1 MIVIKAMI
9 KWVSVSSM
17 DNCTGPTKRY
27 FYKKKNENT
36 ESLVNQYG
44 CTSRTQEKKHVVRV
58 QLSEIKTNN
67 NVLCNLT
74 HTCQ

>member
-17 DNCTGPTKRY
+17 DNCTGPTNRY

-44 CTSRTQEKKHVVRV
+44 CTSRTQEKNMLFVF
-58 QLSEIKTNN
+58 S
-67 NVLCNLT
+67 
-74 HTCQ
+74 

>member
-9 KWVSVSSM
+9 KWFSVSSM
-17 DNCTGPTKRY
+17 DNCTGPTNGY
-27 FYKKKNENT
+27 FYKKKIENT
-36 ESLVNQYG
+36 GSLVNQYG

-67 NVLCNLT
+67 NVLFNLT

>member
-9 KWVSVSSM
+9 KWFSVSSM
-17 DNCTGPTKRY
+17 DNCTGPTNRY
-27 FYKKKNENT
+27 FYKKNENT
-36 ESLVNQYG
+36 GSLVNQYG

-58 QLSEIKTNN
+58 QLSEIKTNK
-67 NVLCNLT
+67 NVLFNLT